1 MDKLNWPLKA
11 ISNHENNIIDIW
23 NTNNSVSNILENK
36 TINEIKKLMAWYL
49 KSKKFKA
56 VIDLIDSNF
65 IVNEGN
71 ITINHWDYYKDM
83 SWVKQRR
90 YLMNLY
96 SWKETNFKKVLYLLV
111 KIFWIKKHEDVN
123 LVLINFIEDESL
135 LKIINKWDFELKVHN
150 FNLQKKWNY

>member
-111 KIFWIKKHEDVN
+111 KIFWIKKHEDIN
-123 LVLINFIEDESL
+123 MVLMNFIEDESL
-135 LKIINKWDFELKVHN
+135 LKVINKWDFELKVHN

>member
-1 MDKLNWPLKA
+1 MDKLNWSLKT
-11 ISNHENNIIDIW
+11 ISDNKNNILDIW

-111 KIFWIKKHEDVN
+111 KIFWIKKYEDVN

>member
-1 MDKLNWPLKA
+1 MDKLNWSLKA
-11 ISNHENNIIDIW
+11 ISDNKNNILDIW

-49 KSKKFKA
+49 KSKKFNA
-56 VIDLIDSNF
+56 IIDLIDSNF